1 MGTDTQPLAFPSH
14 ICHVD
19 RDPQTLAARLAQ
31 HYSILD
37 FGPRAGFEANFLHCS
52 RSCMAGELLLSGG
65 YTTPI
70 SGTIGEQAGIGSIN
84 LIFNGSGDYEA
95 DGLKM
100 GLNSSRPLFF
110 SPGQEYHFAINH
122 YNGVVFHINMDRLA
136 RTAAAIGGLGIS
148 ERRFASDLSFTR
160 VVYSVDLR
168 RKRLLEILRGAI
180 RLLDLTGQEINGDL
194 QVLQIDDL
202 IYRTLAL
209 VLCPGLEQPA
219 AQEPAA
225 IGGKERIFEEL
236 LEWIR
241 AHLHTPIT
249 LTQLEQRSGYSRRTL
264 QLVFSQ
270 RFGCGP
276 IQWIRQQRLEQA
288 RLDLLSP
295 VPADTVSSIAAR
307 YSFSSPAVF
316 SRDFHSRYGVTP
328 STFLREGRRHQPS

>member
-1 MGTDTQPLAFPSH
+1 MGPDTQSLAFRSH

-19 RDPQTLAARLAQ
+19 RDPQTLAERLAQ
-31 HYSILD
+31 HYSVLD
-37 FGPRAGFEANFLHCS
+37 FGPRPGFEADFLHCS
-52 RSCMAGELLLSGG
+52 SSCMAGDLLLTGG
-65 YTTPI
+65 YTSPI
-70 SGTIGEQAGIGSIN
+70 SGTIGERSGIGSIN
-84 LIFNGSGDYEA
+84 LIFSGSVDYETG
-95 DGLKM
+95 GLKM
-100 GLNSSRPLFF
+100 KLNSGRPLFF
-110 SPGQEYHFAINH
+110 SPGQEYRFVAND
-122 YNGVVFHINMDRLA
+122 YNGVIFHIDMDRLA
-136 RTAAAIGGLGIS
+136 RTAAAIGGLGMS

-160 VVYSVDLR
+160 VVQSVDPR
-168 RKRLLEILRGAI
+168 RQRLLEILRGAI
-180 RLLDLTGQEINGDL
+180 GLLDHTGQETKADL

-209 VLCPGLEQPA
+209 VLCPGLEQQA

-225 IGGKERIFEEL
+225 TGGKERIFEEL

-276 IQWIRQQRLEQA
+276 IQWVRQQRLEQA

-295 VPADTVSSIAAR
+295 APADTVSGIAAR

-316 SRDFHSRYGVTP
+316 SRDFHSRYGQTP
-328 STFLREGRRHQPS
+328 SMLLREGRRHQLC